1 MHSMKNEELDKSD
14 VDQQQAQQPP
24 MLNFQLSVDEVNLI
38 FRALGELPH
47 RVSDPVIRNV
57 MQQAQAQI
65 EKPN

>member
-1 MHSMKNEELDKSD
+1 MKNEELDKFD

-38 FRALGELPH
+38 FRALSELPH

>member
-1 MHSMKNEELDKSD
+1 M
-14 VDQQQAQQPP
+14 QQP
-24 MLNFQLSVDEVNLI
+24 QLHIAMSVDEINLL

-47 RVSDPVIRNV
+47 RVSDPLIRNL

>member
-1 MHSMKNEELDKSD
+1 MNAELDKFD
-14 VDQQQAQQPP
+14 EAQQHAQPP
-24 MLNFQLSVDEVNLI
+24 MQQPQLHITMSVDEINLL

-47 RVSDPVIRNV
+47 RISDPLIRNL

>member
-1 MHSMKNEELDKSD
+1 MNDELDKFD
-14 VDQQQAQQPP
+14 AENQQAKQP
-24 MLNFQLSVDEVNLI
+24 MLSFTLSVDDTNLI

-47 RVSDPVIRNV
+47 RVSDPLIRNV

>member
-1 MHSMKNEELDKSD
+1 MKNEELDKFEE
-14 VDQQQAQQPP
+14 AQQPP
-24 MLNFQLSVDEVNLI
+24 QMQQPMLHFSLNVDEVNLV

-47 RVSDPVIRNV
+47 RISDPVIRNV

>member
-1 MHSMKNEELDKSD
+1 MNEELDKFD
-14 VDQQQAQQPP
+14 EAQQQQQQPP
-24 MLNFQLSVDEVNLI
+24 MLNFTMSVDEVNII

-47 RVSDPVIRNV
+47 RVYDPVIRNV

>member
-1 MHSMKNEELDKSD
+1 MNEELDKFD
-14 VDQQQAQQPP
+14 EAQQQQQQPP
-24 MLNFQLSVDEVNLI
+24 MLNFTLSVDEVNII

-65 EKPN
+65 EKPNL

>member
-1 MHSMKNEELDKSD
+1 MNPELDQYD
-14 VDQQQAQQPP
+14 EAQQQAPQPMQQP
-24 MLNFQLSVDEVNLI
+24 QLHITMSVDEINLL

-47 RVSDPVIRNV
+47 RISDPLIRNL

>member
-1 MHSMKNEELDKSD
+1 MNPELDQYD
-14 VDQQQAQQPP
+14 EAQQHAPQSMQQP
-24 MLNFQLSVDEVNLI
+24 QLHITMSVDEINLL

-47 RVSDPVIRNV
+47 RISDPLIRNL

>member
-1 MHSMKNEELDKSD
+1 
-14 VDQQQAQQPP
+14 
-24 MLNFQLSVDEVNLI
+24 MLHFSLNVDEVNLV

-47 RVSDPVIRNV
+47 RISDPVIRNV

>member
-1 MHSMKNEELDKSD
+1 MQSMNEELDKFD
-14 VDQQQAQQPP
+14 EAQQQQQQPP
-24 MLNFQLSVDEVNLI
+24 MLNFTLSVDEVNII

>member
-1 MHSMKNEELDKSD
+1 MNEELDKFD
-14 VDQQQAQQPP
+14 EAQQQQQQPP
-24 MLNFQLSVDEVNLI
+24 MLNFTLSVDEVNII

>member
-1 MHSMKNEELDKSD
+1 MNEELDKFD
-14 VDQQQAQQPP
+14 EAQQQPQQPP
-24 MLNFQLSVDEVNLI
+24 MLNFTLSVDDTNLI

-57 MQQAQAQI
+57 MAQAQAQI